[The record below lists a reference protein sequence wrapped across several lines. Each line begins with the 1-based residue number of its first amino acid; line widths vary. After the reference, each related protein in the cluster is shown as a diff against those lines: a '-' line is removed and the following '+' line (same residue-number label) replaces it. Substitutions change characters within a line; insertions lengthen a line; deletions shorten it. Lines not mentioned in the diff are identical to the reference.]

1 MHHNMLCRRLRVK
14 GGAFTR
20 AARLMGMLFFGVVVL
35 CACSR
40 EAPPTATPAPV
51 VETAAPLPDVMTLP
65 AVVLTP
71 TPFPYPWTNENAL
84 MNGVCFE
91 AADDAAGR
99 TFVLRSREDLAH
111 FYDLADN
118 SELCRHP
125 IARADFDFSDG
136 QILAGTWS
144 RGAGCHARH
153 DVQNVQRDDT
163 ARTLFIFLRLVTE
176 GDCAYELVRPF
187 WIGISGASGY
197 DVQFIVE

>member
-1 MHHNMLCRRLRVK
+1 MRVK
-14 GGAFTR
+14 STPLWSVP
-20 AARLMGMLFFGVVVL
+20 RLSGLLFVLVVLL

-40 EAPPTATPAPV
+40 EAPPTATPSPV
-51 VETAAPLPDVMTLP
+51 VETAAPLPDVMTAP
-65 AVVLTP
+65 AVALTP
-71 TPFPYPWTNENAL
+71 TPFPYPWTDENAL

-144 RGAGCHARH
+144 SGAGCRARH

-176 GDCAYELVRPF
+176 GDCAYELVRPL

-197 DVQFIVE
+197 DVQFVVE